1 MPTSRPNAD
10 LTLSSSTIS
19 ILCVAVGV
27 FWAACGI
34 VLWIGFGSPHGM
46 VVTEIQGTWR
56 NTHRWRPIVLVLLLS
71 LILESI
77 FVTRLRMPLRLR
89 QISEQIWRRVCY
101 LLALGG
107 FALSM
112 FAVCVLRA
120 FPNSGDEYVYTFQA
134 RTFLAGHLWNVLLP
148 GHEFFSLFHV
158 IEKDGRWVSQYPPGW
173 PLLLAGLHL
182 LGVPFWMASPILT
195 FALLVVLARFCHYT
209 DGATASIIALVLM
222 AVSPFFA
229 FNAGSVYSH
238 TAVALCGLLF
248 CYFATKF
255 IDRPEFRAAL
265 FTGAS
270 LGALGLIRSFD
281 VVFFALPFAVE
292 LVARIPKNRYWQL
305 LAIALGGAP
314 FLAALLLYNR
324 AITGDAFLPVFKWGF
339 PQLNIGLHPSDE
351 WGIQASLRNTMG
363 FALTHI
369 LELAEWTSP
378 VLVLA
383 YVPALFWKIARSKV
397 RFFDFIF
404 PATLLAYLLFAHLGG
419 NRYGPRYYFDS
430 YPLFVMTIAVMIDG
444 LLKEQRDN
452 IVGVATEG
460 LVAAHLAICLASLVV
475 LSIFMRQV
483 VDERMDLYD
492 QVRWAGLHNAVVIV
506 RSNTGFLRPMP
517 GPALT
522 RNGIGRDGDV
532 IYVNDLPGRV
542 CDLRTLFPA
551 RLMYVYE
558 RDKDQL
564 HGNLI
569 RIGTEGTTQ
578 LK

>member
-1 MPTSRPNAD
+1 
-10 LTLSSSTIS
+10 
-19 ILCVAVGV
+19 
-27 FWAACGI
+27 
-34 VLWIGFGSPHGM
+34 
-46 VVTEIQGTWR
+46 
-56 NTHRWRPIVLVLLLS
+56 
-71 LILESI
+71 
-77 FVTRLRMPLRLR
+77 
-89 QISEQIWRRVCY
+89 
-101 LLALGG
+101 
-107 FALSM
+107 
-112 FAVCVLRA
+112 
-120 FPNSGDEYVYTFQA
+120 
-134 RTFLAGHLWNVLLP
+134 
-148 GHEFFSLFHV
+148 
-158 IEKDGRWVSQYPPGW
+158 
-173 PLLLAGLHL
+173 
-182 LGVPFWMASPILT
+182 
-195 FALLVVLARFCHYT
+195 
-209 DGATASIIALVLM
+209 
-222 AVSPFFA
+222 
-229 FNAGSVYSH
+229 
-238 TAVALCGLLF
+238 
-248 CYFATKF
+248 
-255 IDRPEFRAAL
+255 
-265 FTGAS
+265 
-270 LGALGLIRSFD
+270 
-281 VVFFALPFAVE
+281 
-292 LVARIPKNRYWQL
+292 
-305 LAIALGGAP
+305 
-314 FLAALLLYNR
+314 
-324 AITGDAFLPVFKWGF
+324 
-339 PQLNIGLHPSDE
+339 
-351 WGIQASLRNTMG
+351 MG

-383 YVPALFWKIARSKV
+383 YVPALLWKIARSKM

-444 LLKEQRDN
+444 LVKEQRDN

-460 LVAAHLAICLASLVV
+460 LVVAHLAICLASLVV

-532 IYVNDLPGRV
+532 IYVLDLPGRV